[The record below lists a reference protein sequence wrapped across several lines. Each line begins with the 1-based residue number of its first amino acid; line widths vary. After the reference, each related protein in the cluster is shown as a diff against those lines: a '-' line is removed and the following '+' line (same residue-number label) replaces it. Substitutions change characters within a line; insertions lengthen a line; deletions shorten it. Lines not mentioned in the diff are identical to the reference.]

1 MFVAQTAN
9 LLESTQNDCVL
20 DEEPTQISETTMNA
34 VLQPVVRSILKA
46 LLVIGCLLCGA
57 TPVFAQ
63 FGSASVLGYVRDN
76 TGAMV
81 AGATVTLTNVSTN
94 VSQTAQ
100 TDKEGKY
107 EFDSVPIGNYQL
119 STQAAGFQGAKTDTF
134 NLSTDARQRVDVA
147 VKPGAVTQ
155 TVEVTTTA
163 QLLETE
169 TSSRSQIVQE
179 KEVENLPLNGRSYA
193 DLVLLTPGVRKSML
207 ENQSASSR
215 EAAFNINGQRSA
227 FNEFLI
233 DGLENSNYGTSNQGF
248 ENENISPS
256 PDAVREFRVES
267 NNYSAEYGRMPGAV
281 INVSTRSGSNEYHGA
296 IWDYIRNTDLNAFG
310 PLQTATGNK
319 PGLIRN
325 QFGATTGGFIL
336 RDRTFFF
343 ADYEGVRQIFTYQQ
357 APVTL
362 PNSEQ
367 RLGHFFL
374 HTVDP
379 SNPNNGKPIP
389 LYNPLTGV
397 TYTSGDISAA
407 STPFALA
414 VLAALPANNVAGAN
428 SSTGPAYNTITNNYS
443 NAPRGTI
450 NDDKGDIR
458 VDQSF
463 AKWKLF
469 GRFTEHQAGI
479 FDPPTVGGPS
489 GGNANSNVN
498 IRNRQVAGGAT
509 WIISQNKLLD
519 IRFAWTRNI
528 GAKSPYTQGQQSLL
542 AKYGITDGLPTDPNI
557 VRTLNAQSIT
567 GFTQLGNQPS
577 SPQFQDP
584 TIYNPK
590 LNFTWVRG
598 RHSMKFGYE
607 QQLIHTVVNDFNPS
621 YGQDNYSSRYAAGP
635 TVGGVPF
642 FSNCS
647 ATVTTGC
654 NPVDTASGNTTSTQI
669 QQAEALADF
678 LFGNRS
684 SYSLTNYTIVN
695 LRQRYFAGYYQD
707 DMKVTPSLTLNMGLR
722 YEIMTP
728 QFERDNRL
736 GNFNPATNS
745 LVQASN
751 GSMYSRTLV
760 HTPTKN
766 LAPRFGF
773 SKSVDPKT
781 VVRGGYGIVYVQFNR
796 AGGENN
802 LTYNGPNVVNA
813 SVNNNNSV
821 YPTPASLCTTDTQV
835 QTNCFRQTQQ
845 GYSNILTS
853 PAYFNPLNVTSRYID
868 PNFKT
873 GYVQSFFLGI
883 QRELPGG
890 MLFDIAYIGN
900 KSTHLQ
906 ILADYNQAAPC
917 LTPTASACGTYQ
929 SRRPVPSFGD
939 IEIAY
944 GGGPA
949 SFNSLQVK
957 GEKRMGSL
965 YVLNSFTWS
974 RAFDEASGHL
984 EQNNGDTSRVNFA
997 NPRGDYGPSSYDQPI
1012 ANVTSIVYDLPY
1024 GHGRRFGSGSNG
1036 FMNALV
1042 GGWQLTVINTMT
1054 SGLPFNIIYSSSSS
1068 STTTAQLAGTGGS
1081 TIGQLYSTDLV
1092 NLRPQH
1098 IAGTPLKGTTIGV
1111 LPGSTING
1119 VTKSRGLQGYLPGG
1133 GTYTS
1138 YDYPSFTRY
1147 GNTSSWGNVS
1157 RNSLRS
1163 YAYYNTDLG
1172 LHKQFPI
1179 VTERVKLD
1187 LRAEAF
1193 NVLNHTNWQTPDSNI
1208 SDGTSFGTIT
1218 TAFPSRQ
1225 LQFAAKVLF

>member
-1 MFVAQTAN
+1 MDAN
-9 LLESTQNDCVL
+9 VHVVL
-20 DEEPTQISETTMNA
+20 RS
-34 VLQPVVRSILKA
+34 VRTA
-46 LLVIGCLLCGA
+46 LLMVVCLAFGMAPAL
-57 TPVFAQ
+57 AQ

-81 AGATVTLTNVSTN
+81 PGATVTLTNVGTN
-94 VSQTAQ
+94 VSQTGQ

-107 EFDSVPIGNYQL
+107 EFDSMPIGNYRI
-119 STQAAGFQGAKTDTF
+119 STAAAGFEGTKTETF
-134 NLSTDARQRVDVA
+134 NLSTDARQRVDIE
-147 VKPGAVTQ
+147 VKPGAVSQ
-155 TVEVTTTA
+155 VVEVTSA
-163 QLLETE
+163 AELLETE
-169 TSSRSQIVQE
+169 TSSRSQIIGQ

-207 ENQSASSR
+207 ENQTASSR

-248 ENENISPS
+248 EDENIAPS

-296 IWDYIRNTDLNAFG
+296 VWDYIRNTDLNTFG

-325 QFGATTGGFIL
+325 QFGATTGGAI
-336 RDRTFFF
+336 RKDKTFFF

-357 APVTL
+357 AAVTL
-362 PNSEQ
+362 PNAQQ
-367 RLGHFFL
+367 RLGHFFAGGG
-374 HTVDP
+374 
-379 SNPNNGKPIP
+379 SSGAPIP
-389 LYNPLTGV
+389 LYNPITNTDYLT
-397 TYTSGDISAA
+397 GDISSGA
-407 STPFALA
+407 TPFALA
-414 VLAALPANNVAGAN
+414 VLAALPANNG
-428 SSTGPAYNTITNNYS
+428 TGFTNNYS
-443 NAPRGTI
+443 NNPRGTI
-450 NDDKGDIR
+450 NDNKGDGRI
-458 VDQSF
+458 DQSF

-469 GRFTEHQAGI
+469 GRFSEHRAAI

-498 IRNRQVAGGAT
+498 IQNRQIAGGAT

-528 GAKSPYTQGQQSLL
+528 GAKSPYTQGQPSLL
-542 AKYGITDGLPTDPNI
+542 AKYGITDGLPTDPSL

-567 GFTQLGNQPS
+567 GFTQLGNQPA

-590 LNFTWVRG
+590 VNYTWVRG

-607 QQLIHTVVNDFNPS
+607 QQLIHTLVNDFNPS

-635 TVGGVPF
+635 STVVAGQTVPYF
-642 FSNCS
+642 PTCS
-647 ATVTTGC
+647 STVTTRC
-654 NPVDTASGNTTSTQI
+654 YPTSASSTEI
-669 QQAEALADF
+669 QEAQALADF

-684 SYSLTNYTIVN
+684 SYSLTNYTVVN
-695 LRQRYFAGYYQD
+695 LRQRYFAGYFQD

-736 GNFNPATNS
+736 ANFNPATNS

-751 GSMYSRTLV
+751 GSLFNRTLV
-760 HTPTKN
+760 HTPKNN

-773 SKSVDPKT
+773 SESLNPKT
-781 VVRGGYGIVYVQFNR
+781 VLRGGYGIVYVQFNR

-813 SVNNNNSV
+813 TVNNNNSI
-821 YPTPASLCTTDTQV
+821 YPTPSSLCTSDTQV
-835 QTNCFRQTQQ
+835 QTLCFRQTQQ

-873 GYVQSFFLGI
+873 GYVQSFFLGV

-890 MLFDIAYIGN
+890 ILFDVSYVGN

-906 ILADYNQAAPC
+906 VLADYNQAAPC
-917 LTPTASACGTYQ
+917 LAATSSGCGTYQ
-929 SRRPVPSFGD
+929 SRRPVPTFGD

-944 GGGPA
+944 GAGPA
-949 SFNSLQVK
+949 NYNSLQIK
-957 GEKRMGSL
+957 GEKRMGPL

-997 NPRGDYGPSSYDQPI
+997 NPRNDYGPSSYDQPI
-1012 ANVTSIVYDLPY
+1012 DNTTSIVYDLPY
-1024 GHGRRFGSGSNG
+1024 GHGRRFGSSSNG
-1036 FMNALV
+1036 FMNAAL
-1042 GGWQLTVINTMT
+1042 GGWQLTLINTMT
-1054 SGLPFNIIYSSSSS
+1054 SGLPFNITYSSSSS
-1068 STTTAQLAGTGGS
+1068 STTTAQLNGSGGS

-1098 IAGTPLKGTTIGV
+1098 IAGTPLKGSNITV
-1111 LPGSTING
+1111 LATSNING
-1119 VTKSRGLQGYLPGG
+1119 VKKSRGLAGYLPGG

-1138 YDYPSFTRY
+1138 YDYPSYTRY
-1147 GNTSSWGNVS
+1147 GNTSAWGNVS

-1172 LHKQFPI
+1172 LHKQFPLMS
-1179 VTERVKLD
+1179 ERVKLD
-1187 LRAEAF
+1187 LRAEMF
-1193 NVLNHTNWQTPDSNI
+1193 NLLNHTNWQAPDSNI

-1218 TAFPSRQ
+1218 SAFPSRQ
-1225 LQFAAKVLF
+1225 LQFAGKIIF

>member
-1 MFVAQTAN
+1 MRVDTG
-9 LLESTQNDCVL
+9 SVL
-20 DEEPTQISETTMNA
+20 ATM
-34 VLQPVVRSILKA
+34 RTA
-46 LLVIGCLLCGA
+46 LLLIACLVVGVL
-57 TPVFAQ
+57 PSLAQ

-76 TGAMV
+76 SGAMV
-81 AGATVTLTNVSTN
+81 PGATVTLTNVSTN
-94 VSQTAQ
+94 ISQTAQ

-107 EFDSVPIGNYQL
+107 EFDSVPIGNYQI

-134 NLSTDARQRVDVA
+134 NLSTDARQRVDVD

-155 TVEVTTTA
+155 VVEVTATA

-169 TSSRSQIVQE
+169 TSSRSQIIGQ

-207 ENQSASSR
+207 ENQTASSR
-215 EAAFNINGQRSA
+215 EASFNINGQRSA

-248 ENENISPS
+248 ENENIPPS
-256 PDAVREFRVES
+256 PDAVSEFRVES

-281 INVSTRSGSNEYHGA
+281 INVSTRSGSNQYHGA
-296 IWDYIRNTDLNAFG
+296 AWDYLRNTDLNAFG
-310 PLQTATGNK
+310 PIQTATGNK

-325 QFGATTGGFIL
+325 QFGATTGGFIR

-357 APVTL
+357 AAVTL
-362 PNSEQ
+362 PDAEQ
-367 RLGHFFL
+367 RLGHFVL
-374 HTVDP
+374 HTVNP
-379 SNPNNGKPIP
+379 SDPNNGKPIP

-414 VLAALPANNVAGAN
+414 VLAALPANNVTGLNN
-428 SSTGPAYNTITNNYS
+428 SLAPAYNNITNNYS

-469 GRFTEHQAGI
+469 GRFSEHQAAI

-489 GGNANSNVN
+489 GGNANSHVN
-498 IRNRQVAGGAT
+498 IQNRQVAGGAT

-519 IRFAWTRNI
+519 VRFAWTRNI
-528 GAKSPYTQGQQSLL
+528 GAKIPYTQGQPSLL
-542 AKYGITDGLPTDPNI
+542 TKYGITDGLPTDPSI

-567 GFTQLGNQPS
+567 GFTQLGNQPA

-590 LNFTWVRG
+590 VNYTWVRG

-635 TVGGVPF
+635 TIGGVPF
-642 FSNCS
+642 FPNCS
-647 ATVTTGC
+647 ATVTTAC
-654 NPVDTASGNTTSTQI
+654 NPVDTASGNTTTTQI
-669 QQAEALADF
+669 QQAQAVADF

-684 SYSLTNYTIVN
+684 SYSLTNYTVVN

-736 GNFNPATNS
+736 ANFNPATSS

-751 GSMYSRTLV
+751 GSLYNRTLV

-773 SKSVDPKT
+773 SKTLTPNT
-781 VVRGGYGIVYVQFNR
+781 VLRGGYGIVYVQFNR

-813 SVNNNNSV
+813 TVNNNNSV
-821 YPTPASLCTTDTQV
+821 YPTPSSLCTNDTQV

-873 GYVQSFFLGI
+873 GYVQSYFLGV
-883 QRELPGG
+883 QREFPGG
-890 MLFDIAYIGN
+890 ILFDVAYIGN

-906 ILADYNQAAPC
+906 VLADYNQAAPC
-917 LTPTASACGTYQ
+917 LSATSSACGTYQ
-929 SRRPVPSFGD
+929 SRRPVPTFGD

-949 SFNSLQVK
+949 NFNSLQVK
-957 GEKRMGSL
+957 GEKRMGAL
-965 YVLNSFTWS
+965 YLLNSFTWS

-1024 GHGRRFGSGSNG
+1024 GHGRRFGSKSSGLT
-1036 FMNALV
+1036 NALL
-1042 GGWQLTVINTMT
+1042 GGWQLTVINTIT

-1068 STTTAQLAGTGGS
+1068 STTTAQLNGTGGS
-1081 TIGQLYSTDLV
+1081 TIGQLFSTDLV

-1098 IAGTPLKGTTIGV
+1098 IAGTPLKGTNITV
-1111 LPGSTING
+1111 LPTSNING

-1147 GNTSSWGNVS
+1147 GNTSAWGNVS

-1172 LHKQFPI
+1172 LHKQFPL

-1193 NVLNHTNWQTPDSNI
+1193 NILNHTNWQAPDTNI

>member
-1 MFVAQTAN
+1 MNKDLRSAT
-9 LLESTQNDCVL
+9 LLMRM
-20 DEEPTQISETTMNA
+20 I
-34 VLQPVVRSILKA
+34 
-46 LLVIGCLLCGA
+46 LLVSGWLLA
-57 TPVFAQ
+57 AAPAVAQ

-76 TGAMV
+76 SGAV
-81 AGATVTLTNVSTN
+81 IPNATVTLTSVGTN
-94 VSQTAQ
+94 VSQTVQ
-100 TDKEGKY
+100 TDKDGKY
-107 EFDSVPIGNYQL
+107 EFDSVPIGNYQI
-119 STQAAGFQGAKTDTF
+119 STQAAGFEGAKTQSF
-134 NLSTDARQRVDVA
+134 NLSTDARQRMDIE
-147 VKPGAVTQ
+147 VKAGAVSEV
-155 TVEVTTTA
+155 VEVTSEPP
-163 QLLETE
+163 LLETE
-169 TSSRSQIVQE
+169 TSSRSQMIGQR
-179 KEVENLPLNGRSYA
+179 EVENLPLNGRSYA

-207 ENQSASSR
+207 ENQTASSR

-227 FNEFLI
+227 FNEFML

-248 ENENISPS
+248 EDENIAPS

-281 INVSTRSGSNEYHGA
+281 INVSSRSGTNQYHGA
-296 IWDYIRNTDLNAFG
+296 LWDYIRNTDLNAFG

-325 QFGATTGGFIL
+325 QFGATTGGYI
-336 RDRTFFF
+336 RKDRTFFF

-357 APVTL
+357 AAVTL
-362 PNSEQ
+362 PNAEQ
-367 RLGHFFL
+367 RLGHFYL

-389 LYNPLTGV
+389 LYNPITGT
-397 TYTSGDISAA
+397 TYTSGDISSA

-414 VLAALPANNVAGAN
+414 VLGALPANNVVGLN
-428 SSTGPAYNTITNNYS
+428 SSTAPAFNNITNNYS

-458 VDQSF
+458 VDQNF
-463 AKWKLF
+463 AKLKFF
-469 GRFTEHQAGI
+469 GRYSEHQASI
-479 FDPPTVGGPS
+479 FDPPTVGGPA
-489 GGNANSNVN
+489 GGNANSNVK
-498 IRNRQVAGGAT
+498 IQNRQVAGGVT
-509 WIISQNKLLD
+509 WIINQNKLLD
-519 IRFAWTRNI
+519 VRFAWTRNI
-528 GAKSPYTQGQQSLL
+528 GAKTPYTQGQQSLL
-542 AKYGITDGLPTDPNI
+542 AKYGITDGLPTDPSL
-557 VRTLNAQSIT
+557 VRSLNAQSIT

-590 LNFTWVRG
+590 VNFTWVHG
-598 RHSMKFGYE
+598 IHSMRFGYE
-607 QQLIHTVVNDFNPS
+607 QQLVHTVVNDFNPS

-642 FSNCS
+642 FPNCS
-647 ATVTTGC
+647 GTVTTAC
-654 NPVDTASGNTTSTQI
+654 NPTDTASGNTTTTQI
-669 QQAEALADF
+669 QQAQAVADF

-684 SYSLTNYTIVN
+684 SYSLTNYTVVN
-695 LRQRYFAGYYQD
+695 LRQRYFAGYFED
-707 DMKVTPSLTLNMGLR
+707 DMKITPSLTVNAGLR

-728 QFERDNRL
+728 QFERDNHL
-736 GNFNPATNS
+736 ANFNPATS
-745 LVQASN
+745 TLVQASN
-751 GSMYSRTLV
+751 GSVYNRALV
-760 HTPTKN
+760 HTPMKN
-766 LAPRFGF
+766 VAPRLGF
-773 SKSVDPKT
+773 AESVDSKT
-781 VVRGGYGIVYVQFNR
+781 ALRGGYGITYVQFNR

-813 SVNNNNSV
+813 TVNNNNSV
-821 YPTPASLCTTDTQV
+821 YPTSSSLCTTDTQV
-835 QTNCFRQTQQ
+835 QTLCFRQTQQ

-873 GYVQSFFLGI
+873 GYVQSYFLGV
-883 QRELPGG
+883 QRQLPGG
-890 MLFDIAYIGN
+890 VLLDVSYVGN

-917 LTPTASACGTYQ
+917 LAATASACGNYQ
-929 SRRPVPSFGD
+929 SRRPVTTFGD

-944 GGGPA
+944 GGGGA
-949 SFNSLQVK
+949 SYNALQIK
-957 GEKRMGSL
+957 GEKRTGPL

-974 RAFDEASGHL
+974 RAFDLASGHL

-1012 ANVTSIVYDLPY
+1012 DDTTSIVYDVPF
-1024 GHGRRFGSGSNG
+1024 GHGRRFGAQSNAA
-1036 FMNALV
+1036 MNAIL
-1042 GGWQLTVINTMT
+1042 GGWQLTVINTIT

-1068 STTTAQLAGTGGS
+1068 STTTALLNGSGGS
-1081 TIGQLYSTDLV
+1081 TIGQLFSTDLV

-1098 IAGTPLKGTTIGV
+1098 IAGSPLKGSTITV
-1111 LPGSTING
+1111 LPTSNIKG
-1119 VTKSRGLQGYLPGG
+1119 VTKSRGLAGYLPGG

-1147 GNTSSWGNVS
+1147 GNTSAWGNVS

-1163 YAYYNTDLG
+1163 YAFYNTDLG
-1172 LHKQFPI
+1172 LHKQFSI
-1179 VTERVKLD
+1179 VSERVKLD

-1225 LQFAAKVLF
+1225 LQFAAKILF

>member
-1 MFVAQTAN
+1 
-9 LLESTQNDCVL
+9 
-20 DEEPTQISETTMNA
+20 MNA
-34 VLQPVVRSILKA
+34 GSRSIFT
-46 LLVIGCLLCGA
+46 LVCTVVLAIACLGWGI
-57 TPVFAQ
+57 TPAFAQ
-63 FGSASVLGYVRDN
+63 FGSASVLGYVRDSS
-76 TGAMV
+76 GAV
-81 AGATVTLTNVSTN
+81 VPNATVTLTSVETN

-107 EFDSVPIGNYQL
+107 EFDSVPIGDYRL
-119 STQAAGFQGAKTDTF
+119 STQAAGFEGSRTQTF
-134 NLSTDARQRVDVA
+134 NLSTDARQRVDIE
-147 VKPGAVTQ
+147 VKPGAVSQ
-155 TVEVTTTA
+155 VVEVNSTT
-163 QLLETE
+163 QLLESE
-169 TSSRSQIVQE
+169 TSSRSQIIGQ
-179 KEVENLPLNGRSYA
+179 KEVQNLPLNGRSYA

-207 ENQSASSR
+207 ENQTASSR

-248 ENENISPS
+248 EDENIAPS
-256 PDAVREFRVES
+256 PDAVSEFRVES

-296 IWDYIRNTDLNAFG
+296 VWDYIRNTDLNAFG
-310 PLQTATGNK
+310 PLQTATGRK

-325 QFGATTGGFIL
+325 QFGATTGGFI
-336 RDRTFFF
+336 RRNKTFFF

-357 APVTL
+357 AAVTL
-362 PNSEQ
+362 PNAEQ
-367 RLGHFFL
+367 RLGHFYL
-374 HTVDP
+374 HTVNP
-379 SNPNNGKPIP
+379 SDPNNGRPIP
-389 LYNPLTGV
+389 LYNPLTGT
-397 TYTSGDISAA
+397 TYTSGDISSG
-407 STPFALA
+407 STAFALA
-414 VLAALPANNVAGAN
+414 VLAALPANNVTGAN
-428 SSTGPAYNTITNNYS
+428 GSTAPAYNNITNNYS

-463 AKWKLF
+463 AKWKIF
-469 GRFTEHQAGI
+469 GRYSDHQANI
-479 FDPPTVGGPS
+479 FDPPTVGGPA
-489 GGNANSNVN
+489 GGNANSNV
-498 IRNRQVAGGAT
+498 IIKNRQIAGGAT
-509 WIISQNKLLD
+509 WIISQDKLLD

-528 GAKSPYTQGQQSLL
+528 GAKTPYTQGQQSLL
-542 AKYGITDGLPTDPNI
+542 AQYGITDGLPTDASL

-590 LNFTWVRG
+590 VNYTWVHG
-598 RHSMKFGYE
+598 QHSMKFGYE

-642 FSNCS
+642 FPNCS
-647 ATVTTGC
+647 ATVTTAC
-654 NPVDTASGNTTSTQI
+654 NPVDTAAGNTTTTQI
-669 QQAEALADF
+669 QQAQALADF

-684 SYSLTNYTIVN
+684 SYSLTNYTVVN
-695 LRQRYFAGYYQD
+695 LRQRYFAGYFQD
-707 DMKVTPSLTLNMGLR
+707 DMKVTPALTLNMGLR

-736 GNFNPATNS
+736 ANFNPATAS
-745 LVQASN
+745 LVQAKN
-751 GSMYSRTLV
+751 GSLFDRTLV
-760 HTPTKN
+760 HTPKKN

-773 SKSVDPKT
+773 SDSVNANT
-781 VVRGGYGIVYVQFNR
+781 VLRGGYGIVYVQFNR

-813 SVNNNNSV
+813 TVNNNNSV
-821 YPTPASLCTTDTQV
+821 YPTPGSLCTSDTQV
-835 QTNCFRQTQQ
+835 QTLCFRQTQQ

-868 PNFKT
+868 PNFST
-873 GYVQSFFLGI
+873 GYVQSYFLGI
-883 QRELPGG
+883 QRQLPGAI
-890 MLFDIAYIGN
+890 LFDIAYVGN

-917 LTPTASACGTYQ
+917 LSTTSSACPTYQ
-929 SRRPVPSFGD
+929 SRRPVPTFGD

-949 SFNSLQVK
+949 NYNSLQIK
-957 GEKRMGSL
+957 GEKRMGAL

-974 RAFDEASGHL
+974 RAFDLASGHL

-1012 ANVTSIVYDLPY
+1012 DNTTSIVYDLPY
-1024 GHGRRFGSGSNG
+1024 GRNRRFGSHSNG
-1036 FMNALV
+1036 AVNAVL

-1068 STTTAQLAGTGGS
+1068 STTTALQGGSGGS
-1081 TIGQLYSTDLV
+1081 TIGQLFSTDLV

-1098 IAGTPLKGTTIGV
+1098 VAGSPLKGTNITV
-1111 LPGSTING
+1111 LPTSNING
-1119 VTKSRGLQGYLPGG
+1119 VNKSRGLSGYLPGAG
-1133 GTYTS
+1133 AYTS
-1138 YDYPSFTRY
+1138 YDYPSYTRY
-1147 GNTSSWGNVS
+1147 GNTSAWGNVS

-1163 YAYYNTDLG
+1163 YSYYNTDLG
-1172 LHKQFPI
+1172 IHKQVPLG
-1179 VTERVKLD
+1179 TERVNLD

-1193 NVLNHTNWQTPDSNI
+1193 DLLNHTNWQAPDSNI

-1225 LQFAAKVLF
+1225 LQFAAKIIF

>member
-1 MFVAQTAN
+1 MFAMDKRNKNSVIRMLGLLIWVAN
-9 LLESTQNDCVL
+9 FLLFVGD
-20 DEEPTQISETTMNA
+20 A
-34 VLQPVVRSILKA
+34 H
-46 LLVIGCLLCGA
+46 
-57 TPVFAQ
+57 AQ

-76 TGAMV
+76 GGAV
-81 AGATVTLTNVSTN
+81 VPNAVVKLSNIATD
-94 VSQTAQ
+94 VSQTAR
-100 TDKEGKY
+100 TDNEGKY
-107 EFDSVPIGNYQL
+107 EFNSVPIGDYQI
-119 STQAAGFQGAKTDTF
+119 STEASGFRGAKTDTF
-134 NLSTDARQRVDVA
+134 NLSTDSRQRVDIQ
-147 VKPGAVTQ
+147 VKPGEVNQ
-155 TVEVTTTA
+155 VVEVGAAA

-169 TSSRSQIVQE
+169 TSSRSQVIGQ

-207 ENQSASSR
+207 ENQTASSR

-248 ENENISPS
+248 EDENIAPS
-256 PDAVREFRVES
+256 PDAVSEFRVES

-296 IWDYIRNTDLNAFG
+296 VWDYIRNTDLNAFG

-325 QFGATTGGFIL
+325 QFGATTGGRIF
-336 RDRTFFF
+336 RNKTFFF

-357 APVTL
+357 AAVTL
-362 PNSEQ
+362 PDSEQ
-367 RLGHFFL
+367 RAGVFL
-374 HTVDP
+374 LHRVDGTTV
-379 SNPNNGKPIP
+379 PIP
-389 LYNPLTGV
+389 LYNPLTGT
-397 TYTSGDISAA
+397 TYTSGNVSSG

-414 VLAALPANNVAGAN
+414 VLAALPANNVTGAN
-428 SSTGPAYNTITNNYS
+428 GSTAPAYNNITNNYS

-458 VDQSF
+458 IDQSF
-463 AKWKLF
+463 TKWKLF
-469 GRFTEHQAGI
+469 GRYSEHQTEI
-479 FDPPTVGGPS
+479 FDPPTVGGPA

-498 IRNRQVAGGAT
+498 IQNRQIAGGAT

-528 GAKSPYTQGQQSLL
+528 GAKTPYTQGQASLL
-542 AKYGITDGLPTDPNI
+542 AENGITDGLPTDPSL
-557 VRTLNAQSIT
+557 VRSLNAQSII

-577 SPQFQDP
+577 SPQFQNP

-590 LNFTWVRG
+590 VNFTWVLG

-642 FSNCS
+642 FPNCS
-647 ATVTTGC
+647 ASVTTAC
-654 NPVDTASGNTTSTQI
+654 NPTDTAAGNSTSTQI
-669 QQAEALADF
+669 QQAQAVADF

-684 SYSLTNYTIVN
+684 SYALTNYTVVN
-695 LRQRYFAGYYQD
+695 LRQRYYAGYFQD

-736 GNFNPATNS
+736 ANFNPSTNT
-745 LVQASN
+745 LIPASN
-751 GSMYSRTLV
+751 GSLYDRTLV
-760 HTPTKN
+760 HTPTN
-766 LAPRFGF
+766 NFAPRFGF
-773 SKSVDPKT
+773 ADSLNQKT
-781 VVRGGYGIVYVQFNR
+781 VLRGGYGIVYVQFNR

-802 LTYNGPNVVNA
+802 LTYNGPDVVNA
-813 SVNNNNSV
+813 TVNNNNSI
-821 YPTPASLCTTDTQV
+821 YPTATSLCTNDTQV
-835 QTNCFRQTQQ
+835 QTLCFRQTQQ

-868 PNFKT
+868 PKFKT
-873 GYVQSFFLGI
+873 GYVQSFFLDV

-890 MLFDIAYIGN
+890 ILFDIAYVGN

-917 LTPTASACGTYQ
+917 LTATPAGCATYQ
-929 SRRPVPSFGD
+929 NRRPVPTFGD

-949 SFNSLQVK
+949 NYNSLQIK
-957 GEKRMGSL
+957 GEKRMGGL
-965 YVLNSFTWS
+965 YLLNSFTYS
-974 RAFDEASGHL
+974 RAFDLASGHL

-1012 ANVTSIVYDLPY
+1012 DNTTSIVYDLPY
-1024 GHGRRFGSGSNG
+1024 GHGRQFGAKSNG
-1036 FMNALV
+1036 FMNAVL
-1042 GGWQLTVINTMT
+1042 GGWQVTVINTIT
-1054 SGLPFNIIYSSSSS
+1054 SGLPFNIIYSGSSS
-1068 STTTAQLAGTGGS
+1068 STTTALLNGSSGS
-1081 TIGQLYSTDLV
+1081 TIGQLFSTDLV

-1098 IAGTPLKGTTIGV
+1098 IAGSPLKGTKITA
-1111 LPGSTING
+1111 LPTSNVNG
-1119 VTKSRGLQGYLPGG
+1119 VTKSRGLNGYLPGAG
-1133 GTYTS
+1133 NYTS

-1147 GNTSSWGNVS
+1147 GNTSAFGNVS

-1172 LHKQFPI
+1172 LHKQFPL

-1193 NVLNHTNWQTPDSNI
+1193 NVLNHTNWQAPDTNI
-1208 SDGTSFGTIT
+1208 SDGASFGTIT